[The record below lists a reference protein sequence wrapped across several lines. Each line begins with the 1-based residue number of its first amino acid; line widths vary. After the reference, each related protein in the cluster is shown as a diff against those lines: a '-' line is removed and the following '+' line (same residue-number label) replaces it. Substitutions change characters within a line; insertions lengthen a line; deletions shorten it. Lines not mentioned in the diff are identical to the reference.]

1 MSIPE
6 EKQPF
11 VGDCTVSPTHAA
23 TLMAQ
28 EGGDGCMGSRS
39 MTVGRYEEIRRRLG
53 EGPRASRD
61 RPGTGVFT
69 LHSAGGPRLCAV
81 HKYAESAA
89 ASARCVR
96 WSGTSQSA

>member
-53 EGPRASRD
+53 EGRKVREIAMGAR
-61 RPGTGVFT
+61 VF
-69 LHSAGGPRLCAV
+69 SPYGAGGARRPSRFARCAQGARRSAV
-81 HKYAESAA
+81 DAA
-89 ASARCVR
+89 A
-96 WSGTSQSA
+96 